1 MSRSGWFPFLI
12 GIGLGLAG
20 GLYYAWIINPV
31 EYTDTAPD
39 SLRADF
45 RADYLALIASAYA
58 STDDLL
64 RARTRLALFSELD
77 PGTELAA
84 LAQQRLASGFSE
96 VEAAALARLAADL
109 TSPPRSPVSTPTGGP
124 FTPATPVPSPLPSST
139 PRPSPTPGAPFT
151 LASQE
156 KVCDPLLSAPLI
168 QVEVSDAAEGG
179 VPGVEIIVV
188 WDAGEDH
195 FFTGLKP
202 ELGQGYAD
210 FTMSEGVNY
219 TLRLADT
226 AQLVTDLTTHPC
238 EQPDGTPYLGSWL
251 IQFHQSP

>member
-20 GLYYAWIINPV
+20 GLYYAWIVNPV

-58 STDDLL
+58 GTEDLV
-64 RARTRLALFSELD
+64 RARTRLALFSELE
-77 PGTELAA
+77 PRTELAA
-84 LAQQRLASGFSE
+84 LAQQRLASGFGE
-96 VEAAALARLAADL
+96 VEAAALAQLAADL
-109 TSPPRSPVSTPTGGP
+109 GSQPRTSSSTPTGRP
-124 FTPATPVPSPLPSST
+124 STPSTPIPSPRPSST
-139 PRPSPTPGAPFT
+139 PRPSPTAGAPFT

-156 KVCDPLLSAPLI
+156 KVCNPLLSAPLI

-179 VPGVEIIVV
+179 VPGIEIIVV

-210 FTMSEGVNY
+210 FTMTEGVSY
-219 TLRLADT
+219 TLRLADSG
-226 AQLVTDLTTHPC
+226 QLVTDLSTHPC
-238 EQPDGTPYLGSWL
+238 EQPDGTPYLGTWL